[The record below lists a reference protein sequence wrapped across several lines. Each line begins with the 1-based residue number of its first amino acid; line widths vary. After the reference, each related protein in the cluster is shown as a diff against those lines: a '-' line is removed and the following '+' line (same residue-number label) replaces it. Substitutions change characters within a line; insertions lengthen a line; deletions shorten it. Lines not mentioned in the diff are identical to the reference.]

1 MPGAVAAHKHTD
13 LEQAMAELAHA
24 QAQTQASLEGIAR
37 QADVRQARL
46 DATLDRLARQ
56 ADERE
61 ARTQA
66 NLDRLSAEMRE
77 FKGEMAEFKD
87 EMAEFKNDTRDV
99 GERMLRASEA
109 ADRRWGELSNKMGT
123 LVEDFIA
130 PGIPAIFREALG
142 IQDEPDS
149 WIRARRTHPKDRSR
163 RREFDAVA
171 LGSGFLLINETKS
184 TLRPEDI
191 PPFLEA
197 LTEAREYWPE
207 AEGCRVVGALASF
220 YVEPSLVAAVE
231 KAGLLMI
238 GLNTG
243 LLRILNSPGF
253 KPREF

>member
-1 MPGAVAAHKHTD
+1 MAGAVAAHKHTE
-13 LEQAMAELAHA
+13 LEQALIELA
-24 QAQTQASLEGIAR
+24 R
-37 QADVRQARL
+37 VQAR
-46 DATLDRLARQ
+46 T
-56 ADERE
+56 E
-61 ARTQA
+61 A
-66 NLDRLSAEMRE
+66 NLDRLCAEMRE
-77 FKGEMAEFKD
+77 FKN
-87 EMAEFKNDTRDV
+87 EMAEFKNEMVEFKGEMVEFKGEMVEFKNETR
-99 GERMLRASEA
+99 EANEQMRRASEA

-130 PGIPAIFREALG
+130 PGIPSIFRQALG

-149 WIRARRTHPKDRSR
+149 WIRARRTHPRDRSR

-171 LGSGFLLINETKS
+171 LGGGFLLINETKS

-191 PPFLEA
+191 PPFLESLA
-197 LTEAREYWPE
+197 EAREYWPE

-231 KAGLLMI
+231 KAGLVMI